1 MDYTSGTWATQ
12 DYQADECVVA
22 APEEPSPTAL
32 TGADPA
38 LEKLVR
44 KLEACDAVDDADAR
58 RRFVAKHAS
67 ASGLSVA
74 VVLARLRVAGA
85 LTADEGRDSGGKPSP
100 LALALTPRPRPRP
113 GPRPRPRPN
122 LDPTACPWQ
131 VRDWEGKGRDELVIV
146 LTPDLPPAGLR
157 QEVRAPAA

>member
-1 MDYTSGTWATQ
+1 LAWRHRPSHTETRRTMDYTSGTWATQ

-44 KLEACDAVDDADAR
+44 KLEACDVVDDADAR

-85 LTADEGRDSGGKPSP
+85 LTADE
-100 LALALTPRPRPRP
+100 
-113 GPRPRPRPN
+113 
-122 LDPTACPWQ
+122 
-131 VRDWEGKGRDELVIV
+131 VRDREG
-146 LTPDLPPAGLR
+146 
-157 QEVRAPAA
+157 

>member
-38 LEKLVR
+38 LEKLAR
-44 KLEACDAVDDADAR
+44 KLEACDVVDDADAR

-85 LTADEGRDSGGKPSP
+85 LTADEVRDSEDKPSP
-100 LALALTPRPRPRP
+100 LALALTP
-113 GPRPRPRPN
+113 GPRPHP
-122 LDPTACPWQ
+122 
-131 VRDWEGKGRDELVIV
+131 
-146 LTPDLPPAGLR
+146 
-157 QEVRAPAA
+157 